1 MDDNVKNTDGNS
13 SANKQRKNN
22 YNRNR
27 KRNYNKNYSK
37 SNKPENGGN
46 SENSRVQHTSE
57 KSDAPVNNNRNNNR
71 TRNNS
76 GISRTKGY
84 YMSKPSSDE
93 NFDELFGDIFGKDSA
108 VEQSR
113 RNDDFSDFVIEE
125 NYVPSN
131 EDTAFLEEEDLT
143 RSEEDLSV
151 FDEAEE
157 KSVVNNPKTSGDRP
171 KKKKKKPA
179 PKSEEIPTEA
189 AEVDE
194 VGSFDYS
201 FSSFAEEEE
210 QPEAEKIKSDRP
222 KKKRKR
228 KPAPKRE
235 EIPTEAA
242 EVEEVGLFDVSLPS
256 FEEEEEQPEAE
267 KTESDRPKKKKK
279 KKPVPKREE
288 IPTEAAEF
296 IQPIESLEKHGKSTS
311 SKHDKNTAKQEEHVK
326 EEKGFNENRKKSEAR
341 FWSRMFSLMLIVPVY
356 AALVICML
364 ALPRSTVSNIEKR
377 NLDTF
382 PKFSWSDYWSGTYT
396 ASIAHYFDDT
406 VPFRDTLKQAGS
418 QLSKLLGIK
427 YNDVQITGQMQV
439 VSDTVTV
446 NPDTVKDESKNSSGT
461 SSSKKVSSSDSDK
474 ESDSDREETKPKGQ
488 EIADGVY
495 VNGVIVVYQDG
506 HYRGMSMYGGGS
518 GDVYADSL
526 NKFAEDLPGVKVYS
540 MIDPTSSEFYT
551 PQNFSSYNASQS
563 DDIDSINAKLQNV
576 KGINICSTLARH
588 TDETIYTRTDHHW
601 MSLGA
606 YYAAQEFAKEAGVP
620 FKDINQ
626 YSKKKTPGYVGTMY
640 AFSENNPDLLNDP
653 EDFIYYLP
661 KTKDYTV
668 EYYDNSYNFVM
679 EGDLMVEVADVSDMY
694 TAYIGGDNYI
704 VKISTGV
711 RNGRKLCLVKDS
723 YGNAIPPFLTGS
735 FEEIY
740 VIDMRYLEL
749 NLVDFAKDK
758 GITDLL
764 FSCCSYSAVGPNADN
779 LEVLRTMG
787 ISDDEDEEED
797 SDIEEIEEDTENI
810 SSSDT
815 TESEAQDSDFSE
827 NTEANEENGVE
838 SNDIENSGDNDDFF
852 DSLDIDNGQLGFVEN
867 INDEI
872 SDDDGGEFS
881 GEE

>member
-57 KSDAPVNNNRNNNR
+57 KSDAPVNNNRTRYNKNYNGDRKKNSGSSGQADSEQRDNGNRRRNNNRNNNR

-201 FSSFAEEEE
+201 FSSFEEEEE

-228 KPAPKRE
+228 KPA
-235 EIPTEAA
+235 
-242 EVEEVGLFDVSLPS
+242 
-256 FEEEEEQPEAE
+256 
-267 KTESDRPKKKKK
+267 
-279 KKPVPKREE
+279 PKREE

-326 EEKGFNENRKKSEAR
+326 EEKGFNDNRKKSEAR

-461 SSSKKVSSSDSDK
+461 SSSTKVSSSDSDK

-740 VIDMRYLEL
+740 
-749 NLVDFAKDK
+749 
-758 GITDLL
+758 
-764 FSCCSYSAVGPNADN
+764 
-779 LEVLRTMG
+779 
-787 ISDDEDEEED
+787 
-797 SDIEEIEEDTENI
+797 
-810 SSSDT
+810 
-815 TESEAQDSDFSE
+815 
-827 NTEANEENGVE
+827 
-838 SNDIENSGDNDDFF
+838 
-852 DSLDIDNGQLGFVEN
+852 
-867 INDEI
+867 
-872 SDDDGGEFS
+872 
-881 GEE
+881 

>member
-13 SANKQRKNN
+13 FANKQRKNN

-131 EDTAFLEEEDLT
+131 EDTAFLEEQDLT

-210 QPEAEKIKSDRP
+210 QPEAEK
-222 KKKRKR
+222 
-228 KPAPKRE
+228 
-235 EIPTEAA
+235 
-242 EVEEVGLFDVSLPS
+242 
-256 FEEEEEQPEAE
+256 
-267 KTESDRPKKKKK
+267 TESDRPKKKKK

-296 IQPIESLEKHGKSTS
+296 IQSIESLEKHGKSTS

-446 NPDTVKDESKNSSGT
+446 NPDTVKDDSKNSSGT
-461 SSSKKVSSSDSDK
+461 SSSTKVSSSDSDK

-787 ISDDEDEEED
+787 ISDDEDDED
-797 SDIEEIEEDTENI
+797 SDEPEENT

-838 SNDIENSGDNDDFF
+838 SNDIENSGDNDEFF
-852 DSLDIDNGQLGFVEN
+852 DSLDIDDGQLGFVEN